1 MRLKEQFVYRIR
13 SIGYRQWEVYEY
25 KSDKPIR
32 TFDDP
37 LIAAH
42 WVRERLGLPIIA
54 ERER

>member
-13 SIGYRQWEVYEY
+13 SIGYREWEVYEY
-25 KSDKPIR
+25 HSDKPIR
-32 TFDDP
+32 KFNDP
-37 LIAAH
+37 LEAAH